1 MAAEA
6 AAAPCTKLGRMGVGA
21 HPRGAWRGDSS
32 RAARRVRRP
41 CRPSPLRMFIV
52 ERACVFGGQQR
63 DRLDGWVCIIVP
75 VATRSMQWMIM
86 RCTRAE

>member
-52 ERACVFGGQQR
+52 ERACVF
-63 DRLDGWVCIIVP
+63 WWS
-75 VATRSMQWMIM
+75 ATRPIGWLGVHH
-86 RCTRAE
+86 CAGGYEKHAVDDHALHAC